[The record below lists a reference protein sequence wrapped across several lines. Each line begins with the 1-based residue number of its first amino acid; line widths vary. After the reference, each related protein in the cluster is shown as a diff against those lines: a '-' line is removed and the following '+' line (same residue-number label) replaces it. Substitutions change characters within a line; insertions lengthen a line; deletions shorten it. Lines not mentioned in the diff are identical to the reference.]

1 MTNASNVDVRHF
13 LEQFFGTDNK
23 FDLGKIESGEG
34 NQAKIRPWVEL
45 LTKGE
50 PQPTILP
57 RWRGESVDW
66 YAIAL
71 SERQLRRLSEE
82 LMAFVGP
89 TYSTFRGQ
97 RAQLNLQDPVELAVY
112 EFTGAAAVKLC
123 GQAAEVWKAI
133 ELMRRVSE
141 RRVKRVAD
149 IPRPTGRVLRDFYMA
164 LQAGD
169 RTSAENSLQYLLD
182 QHRLDALNLL
192 FLRVQLL
199 AELEQWNELLTLP
212 ELGNLLQVR
221 RPFAVTQALLRAV
234 YRTQLQHFEDNSAPS
249 SAVAYFKEVVF
260 PRYNNL
266 FAVRAGSKIP
276 EVLKLFMLLAVGGE
290 PAKPA
295 LRDELLAI
303 AGVEET
309 HRSYLQRLAALL
321 PNITPHEERGGVL
334 QAEWGSAE
342 LQQAEQLSKNGDFDQ
357 AFSLLCNAP
366 ESKEKVRLLF
376 QCAYELQTLAVEKA
390 ALQAFDQ
397 LTADEQ
403 TALLK
408 VRWNQDFLT
417 QLRGSQESTTNDTPT
432 AEAVPA
438 NWLEWL
444 LQLDKEPS
452 WERAL
457 YTARQGSAEWD
468 VTTLLTQSQAV
479 AEFDELLNK
488 VGSTAESVLH
498 NALPYLLGFFQKDE
512 QFPRGEFLILYHS
525 LLQLLVLSTEGGDVD
540 LALFND
546 LAIALLTLGVNAE
559 KYTDIVDC
567 ALELWDN
574 FASVKKV
581 DWVLDLIDVLVSY
594 PCPVQE
600 KREQLLFAAAETLRR
615 FTERIDEAQ
624 WGIFR
629 ALVKD
634 LQLGESLPD
643 LLGEQASL
651 VEQNLE
657 VEANIFQKLKG
668 KSVLIY
674 TLTETAAIRVK
685 SILEAACKEVT
696 VYLSHDKGGNDRLRQ
711 WVRNSDIVVMVTAS
725 AKHAAT
731 GFIEAN
737 RPSHLAPILL
747 VNSKGSASMLREIRK
762 YLAG

>member
-1 MTNASNVDVRHF
+1 MTNASNADIRHF

-23 FDLGKIESGEG
+23 FDLGKIERGEG
-34 NQAKIRPWVEL
+34 KQAKIRPWVEL

-57 RWRGESVDW
+57 CWRSESVDW

-97 RAQLNLQDPVELAVY
+97 RAQLNPQDPIELAVY
-112 EFTGAAAVKLC
+112 EFTGGAAVKLC
-123 GQAAEVWKAI
+123 GQATDVWEAL
-133 ELMRRVSE
+133 EQMRRVSE

-169 RTSAENSLQYLLD
+169 RIAAENSLQYLVD

-221 RPFAVTQALLRAV
+221 RPFAVTQALLKAV
-234 YRTQLQHFEDNSAPS
+234 YRTELQHFEDNNAPG
-249 SAVAYFKEVVF
+249 SAVAYFQEVVF

-290 PAKPA
+290 PTKPA
-295 LRDELLAI
+295 LRDELLVI
-303 AGVEET
+303 GEVEET

-321 PNITPHEERGGVL
+321 RDTTPNSEGNP
-334 QAEWGSAE
+334 

-366 ESKEKVRLLF
+366 SSKEKVRLLL
-376 QCAYELQTLAVEKA
+376 QCAYELQTLAVEKT
-390 ALQAFDQ
+390 ALQAFDE

-417 QLRGSQESTTNDTPT
+417 QLRGSQEGTTKDTPT
-432 AEAVPA
+432 ALSVPT

-444 LQLDKEPS
+444 SQLDKKPT

-468 VTTLLTQSQAV
+468 VTSLLMQPQAV
-479 AEFDELLNK
+479 AEFDELLSK
-488 VGSTAESVLH
+488 VGSTSESILH
-498 NALPYLLGFFQKDE
+498 DALPYLLGFFQKDE
-512 QFPRGEFLILYHS
+512 QFPRGEFESLYFS
-525 LLQLLVLSTEGGDVD
+525 LLELLVLSTEGGDVD
-540 LALFND
+540 LVLFND
-546 LAIALLTLGVNAE
+546 LAIAILTLGVNTA
-559 KYTDIVDC
+559 KYTEIVDY
-567 ALELWDN
+567 ALELWDR
-574 FASVKKV
+574 FASPKKV
-581 DWVLDLIDVLVSY
+581 DWMLDLIDVLISY
-594 PCPVQE
+594 PCPVPE
-600 KREQLLFAAAETLRR
+600 KREQLLFATAETLRR
-615 FTERIDEAQ
+615 FTERIDEVQ
-624 WGIFR
+624 RGIFR

-634 LQLGESLPD
+634 LHLGESFPD
-643 LLGEQASL
+643 LLDEPASL

-657 VEANIFQKLKG
+657 VEVNIFQKLKS

-711 WVRNSDIVVMVTAS
+711 WVKNSDIVLMVTAS

-747 VNSKGSASMLREIRK
+747 VNSKGSASMLRAISL
-762 YLAG
+762 YLAPGD

>member
-1 MTNASNVDVRHF
+1 
-13 LEQFFGTDNK
+13 
-23 FDLGKIESGEG
+23 
-34 NQAKIRPWVEL
+34 
-45 LTKGE
+45 
-50 PQPTILP
+50 
-57 RWRGESVDW
+57 
-66 YAIAL
+66 
-71 SERQLRRLSEE
+71 
-82 LMAFVGP
+82 
-89 TYSTFRGQ
+89 
-97 RAQLNLQDPVELAVY
+97 
-112 EFTGAAAVKLC
+112 
-123 GQAAEVWKAI
+123 
-133 ELMRRVSE
+133 
-141 RRVKRVAD
+141 
-149 IPRPTGRVLRDFYMA
+149 MA

-169 RTSAENSLQYLLD
+169 RTTAENSLQYLVD

-234 YRTQLQHFEDNSAPS
+234 YLTELQHFEDNNAPG
-249 SAVAYFKEVVF
+249 SAVTYFQEVVF

-266 FAVRAGSKIP
+266 LAVRAGSKIP

-290 PAKPA
+290 PTKPA
-295 LRDELLAI
+295 LRDKLLAI
-303 AGVEET
+303 GEVEET

-321 PNITPHEERGGVL
+321 KDATPNSEGDP
-334 QAEWGSAE
+334 

-366 ESKEKVRLLF
+366 SSKEKVRLLL

-390 ALQAFDQ
+390 VLQAFDE

-408 VRWNQDFLT
+408 LRWNQDFLT
-417 QLRGSQESTTNDTPT
+417 QLRGSQEGTTKDTPT
-432 AEAVPA
+432 ALSVPT

-444 LQLDKEPS
+444 SQLDKKPT

-457 YTARQGSAEWD
+457 YTARLGSAEWD
-468 VTTLLTQSQAV
+468 ITSLLTQPQAV

-498 NALPYLLGFFQKDE
+498 DALPYLLGFFQKDE
-512 QFPRGEFLILYHS
+512 QFPRGEFESLYYS
-525 LLQLLVLSTEGGDVD
+525 LLELLVLSTEGGDVD
-540 LALFND
+540 LVLFND
-546 LAIALLTLGVNAE
+546 LAIAILTLGANTT
-559 KYTDIVDC
+559 KYTEIVDY
-567 ALELWDN
+567 ALELWDR
-574 FASVKKV
+574 FASPKKV
-581 DWVLDLIDVLVSY
+581 DWMLDLIDVLISY
-594 PCPVQE
+594 PCPVLE
-600 KREQLLFAAAETLRR
+600 KREQLLFATAETLRR
-615 FTERIDEAQ
+615 FTERIDEVQ
-624 WGIFR
+624 RGIFR

-634 LQLGESLPD
+634 LHLEESFPD
-643 LLGEQASL
+643 LLDEPASL

-657 VEANIFQKLKG
+657 VEVNIFQKLKS

-685 SILEAACKEVT
+685 SILETACKEVT

-737 RPSHLAPILL
+737 RPSHLAPIIL
-747 VNSKGSASMLREIRK
+747 VNSKGSASMLRALRE

>member
-1 MTNASNVDVRHF
+1 MTNPSNTDVRRF
-13 LEQFFGTDNK
+13 LEQFFSTGNQL
-23 FDLGKIESGEG
+23 DLVKIERGEG
-34 NQAKIRPWVEL
+34 SHAKIRPWVER
-45 LTKGE
+45 LTQAE
-50 PQPTILP
+50 PQPTVLP
-57 RWRGESVDW
+57 RWHEERVDW
-66 YAIAL
+66 YGIAQ
-71 SERQLRRLSEE
+71 SQRQLRSLSEE

-89 TYSTFRGQ
+89 SYSTFRGQ

-112 EFTGAAAVKLC
+112 EFTGGAVVKLS
-123 GQAAEVWKAI
+123 GQATTIWEALER
-133 ELMRRVSE
+133 MRRVSE
-141 RRVKRVAD
+141 RRVKRSAD

-169 RTSAENSLQYLLD
+169 RISAENSLQYLVD

-199 AELEQWNELLTLP
+199 AELEQWHELLTLP

-234 YRTQLQHFEDNSAPS
+234 YRNELQHFEDNNAPG
-249 SAVAYFKEVVF
+249 SAVVYFQEVVF
-260 PRYNNL
+260 PRYHNL

-276 EVLKLFMLLAVGGE
+276 EVLKLFMLLAVGGK

-303 AGVEET
+303 GEVEET

-321 PNITPHEERGGVL
+321 RDATPDSKGEP
-334 QAEWGSAE
+334 

-357 AFSLLCNAP
+357 AFSLLCHVP
-366 ESKEKVRLLF
+366 SSKEKVRLLL

-390 ALQAFDQ
+390 ALEAFHE
-397 LTADEQ
+397 LTTDEQ
-403 TALLK
+403 TALVK

-417 QLRGSQESTTNDTPT
+417 QLRGNQESTIENTPT
-432 AEAVPA
+432 AEAIPS

-468 VTTLLTQSQAV
+468 VTSLLTQPQAV
-479 AEFDELLNK
+479 AEFYELLNK

-498 NALPYLLGFFQKDE
+498 DALPYLLAFFQKDE
-512 QFPRGEFLILYHS
+512 QFPRGEFLTLYHS
-525 LLQLLVLSTEGGDVD
+525 LLELLVLSTEGGDVD
-540 LALFND
+540 LVLFND
-546 LAIALLTLGVNAE
+546 LAIALLTLGVNTA
-559 KYTDIVDC
+559 KYTEILDY
-567 ALELWDN
+567 ALELWER
-574 FASVKKV
+574 FASPKKI
-581 DWVLDLIDVLVSY
+581 DWVLDFIDVLVSY
-594 PCPVQE
+594 PCPVQQ
-600 KREQLLFAAAETLRR
+600 KREQLLFAVAETLYR
-615 FTERIDEAQ
+615 FAERIDEVQ
-624 WGIFR
+624 KGIFR

-634 LQLGESLPD
+634 LHLGESLPD

-657 VEANIFQKLKG
+657 IEANIFQKLKS

-711 WVRNSDIVVMVTAS
+711 WVKNSDIVVMVTAS

-731 GFIEAN
+731 DFIEAN
-737 RPSHLAPILL
+737 RPSHLAPIIL
-747 VNSKGSASMLREIRK
+747 VNSKGSASMLRTIRE